1 MIELM
6 FEIKTQS
13 LIVLFFHGKYY
24 LNLVCEVYFVS
35 GGLNYFTN
43 LNTNFHVKLLK
54 IQLRAKVNYLDV
66 QFCHG
71 KEEWK

>member
-1 MIELM
+1 M
-6 FEIKTQS
+6 
-13 LIVLFFHGKYY
+13 VLNLTGFFHGKYY
-24 LNLVCEVYFVS
+24 LNLDCEVYFVLA
-35 GGLNYFTN
+35 GLTYFRN

-54 IQLRAKVNYLDV
+54 IQLQANVNYLGM